1 MIGFSHGNSLVSKD
15 ANCLIPW
22 VVNLDNEENQ
32 NLMAEETTGVRI
44 TQNAIY
50 QKQLEHG
57 EILIKVLEK
66 LDHLD
71 DVPNRIREVELTLAR
86 LAWIE
91 RVAYT
96 GLTAAVVSL
105 LGLIVS
111 ILGV

>member
-1 MIGFSHGNSLVSKD
+1 
-15 ANCLIPW
+15 
-22 VVNLDNEENQ
+22 
-32 NLMAEETTGVRI
+32 MAEETTGVRI

-71 DVPNRIREVELTLAR
+71 EVPNRLREVELTLAR

-91 RVAYT
+91 KIAYT
-96 GLTAAVVSL
+96 GLTAGVISLVSAVVNL
-105 LGLIVS
+105 VI
-111 ILGV
+111 